1 MVRAD
6 MDRICQQTSVRR
18 CPDPAAES
26 QPPLATAISTSSH
39 QTAIAQIG
47 DAESIRDGIGPH
59 ITILR
64 P

>member
-1 MVRAD
+1 
-6 MDRICQQTSVRR
+6 MDRICQQTVACVLIQQLNRSTTG
-18 CPDPAAES
+18 D
-26 QPPLATAISTSSH
+26 AISTSRH
-39 QTAIAQIG
+39 QTAIPEIG